1 VKQLNL
7 FALHLSV
14 RGAPLNISISS
25 NFSDLYMRPYDR
37 STDAFQAAA
46 ILLDPRTWSGG
57 FADSSRIPDSMEDA
71 LQLVDSRHENHTMF
85 SVLKPSHNETVGFT
99 GVTLWDYPRE
109 TAKIGRTLIN
119 PNHWGKGVNHEVKL
133 MFLDWLFS
141 DQIGRVECDV
151 APTNVNSMRS
161 LERFG
166 FTFEGVRRRS
176 AQRSD
181 GAWRDTAVFSMII
194 EEWPFK
200 RELIVDSILARNST
214 RLQSS

>member
-1 VKQLNL
+1 M
-7 FALHLSV
+7 
-14 RGAPLNISISS
+14 NISISS

-37 STDAFQAAA
+37 STDAIHAAE

-57 FADSSRIPDSMEDA
+57 FADSSRIPESMEDA
-71 LQLVDSRHENHTMF
+71 LQLVDSRHENSTMF
-85 SVLKPSHNETVGFT
+85 TILKPSINEVIGFT
-99 GVTLWDYPRE
+99 GVTFWDYSRE
-109 TAKIGRTLIN
+109 TVKIGRTLIN
-119 PNHWGKGVNHEVKL
+119 PKHWGKGVNHEVKL

-176 AQRSD
+176 AQRAD
-181 GAWRDTAVFSMII
+181 GSWRDTAVFSII
-194 EEWPFK
+194 TDEWNSK
-200 RELIVDSILARNST
+200 RELIVDLLLSRNSA
-214 RLQSS
+214 QS